1 MPRADNHRCRAIAH
15 ENFTPAIDRVMNEAC
30 ANIKVEHEARPIIA
44 IRYERGRCWTGRK
57 RGMIGFLPP
66 GGSSP
71 QRRIT
76 CIHAFC
82 FVSESMTGGDDPGNS
97 CRSGKWHYLDPVM
110 RRSAHTD
117 SHYREV
123 GPGYSG

>member
-1 MPRADNHRCRAIAH
+1 
-15 ENFTPAIDRVMNEAC
+15 MNEPC
-30 ANIKVEHEARPIIA
+30 VNIKIEREARPIITNIGKSA
-44 IRYERGRCWTGRK
+44 AGTLAGQK

-82 FVSESMTGGDDPGNS
+82 FVSESMAGGDDPGNS

-123 GPGYSG
+123 GPVYSG